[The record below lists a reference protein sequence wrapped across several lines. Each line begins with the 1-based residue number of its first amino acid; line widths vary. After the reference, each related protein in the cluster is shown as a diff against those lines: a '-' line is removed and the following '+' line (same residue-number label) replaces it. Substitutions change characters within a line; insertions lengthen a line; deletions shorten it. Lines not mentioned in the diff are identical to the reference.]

1 MRTDPIRSGFSR
13 VGAWEIEQKQ
23 TKGTK
28 SLPDFVSFVGFC
40 KETDDRFAER
50 GRRWGEGV
58 DRFAAKGSVPS
69 LFLNDKKSE
78 N

>member
-1 MRTDPIRSGFSR
+1 M
-13 VGAWEIEQKQ
+13 EQKQ

-28 SLPDFVSFVGFC
+28 ILQDFVSFVGFC

-50 GRRWGEGV
+50 GRRWGQGV
-58 DRFAAKGSVPS
+58 DRFTAKGSVPS
-69 LFLNDKKSE
+69 LFVNDTKSE